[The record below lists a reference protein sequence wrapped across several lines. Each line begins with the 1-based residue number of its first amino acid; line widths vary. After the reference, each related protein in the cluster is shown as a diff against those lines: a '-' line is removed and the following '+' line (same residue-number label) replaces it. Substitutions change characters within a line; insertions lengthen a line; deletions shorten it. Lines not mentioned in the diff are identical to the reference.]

1 MLSDTGECVEL
12 FMEEKMLSEIIGA
25 AMTNRPH
32 GILFLAIKF
41 SMYIIKVVKS
51 CDVLV
56 ITENH
61 QAIFQLL
68 QYIYN
73 SLKNDMDVMKD
84 MS

>member
-1 MLSDTGECVEL
+1 
-12 FMEEKMLSEIIGA
+12 
-25 AMTNRPH
+25 
-32 GILFLAIKF
+32 
-41 SMYIIKVVKS
+41 MYIIKVVKS